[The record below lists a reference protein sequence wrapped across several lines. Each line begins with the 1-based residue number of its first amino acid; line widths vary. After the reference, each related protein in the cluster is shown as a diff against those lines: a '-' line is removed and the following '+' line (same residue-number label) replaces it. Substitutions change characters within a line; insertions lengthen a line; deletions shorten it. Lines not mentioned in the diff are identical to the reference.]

1 MSATATR
8 TVTELPKLTKTH
20 LSRVLSTDDGLSK
33 SPYSLRNDAFL
44 GWREPPRST
53 GMTGSTIGGHR
64 ISNTSDNEREVLQ
77 ARKRQNEN
85 LRRRWR
91 PSALNPSH
99 SRVTANDVNATRF
112 PGSGADRTGG
122 TNKRTYDQYRP
133 DNRDSGARPYNQ
145 PRGLQTTSIHRP
157 DNRIQKSDPYYKAG
171 PRRGFVRDRTISRGT
186 YHGDLSRGDSWAP
199 RRIHSIH
206 SSNPSANRR
215 FSGLSDNG
223 HRGKRRYTHSGTT
236 RSLKDEYELE
246 EGELPPYYYSETPI
260 PDAEVNKGIR
270 FDGFPY
276 KEIKGDW
283 PKAIR
288 YFFRDGGG
296 ASSVSNLNYLS
307 CDPQLGAQ
315 LLRHNRNVGKLKVFS
330 SRKFT

>member
-112 PGSGADRTGG
+112 PGSGADRLEVLISEHMISTGPIIVTVVLGLITSPEVYRLLVYTGRIIEFRSRIHTIRLGQGGDSFETGRFPVGHTMGISAGVTAGLQGAFTQYTAVILVQTGG
-122 TNKRTYDQYRP
+122 LVDLAITVTGE
-133 DNRDSGARPYNQ
+133 RDDIPI
-145 PRGLQTTSIHRP
+145 RGP
-157 DNRIQKSDPYYKAG
+157 
-171 PRRGFVRDRTISRGT
+171 
-186 YHGDLSRGDSWAP
+186 
-199 RRIHSIH
+199 
-206 SSNPSANRR
+206 
-215 FSGLSDNG
+215 
-223 HRGKRRYTHSGTT
+223 
-236 RSLKDEYELE
+236 
-246 EGELPPYYYSETPI
+246 
-260 PDAEVNKGIR
+260 
-270 FDGFPY
+270 
-276 KEIKGDW
+276 
-283 PKAIR
+283 
-288 YFFRDGGG
+288 
-296 ASSVSNLNYLS
+296 
-307 CDPQLGAQ
+307 LG
-315 LLRHNRNVGKLKVFS
+315 V
-330 SRKFT
+330 